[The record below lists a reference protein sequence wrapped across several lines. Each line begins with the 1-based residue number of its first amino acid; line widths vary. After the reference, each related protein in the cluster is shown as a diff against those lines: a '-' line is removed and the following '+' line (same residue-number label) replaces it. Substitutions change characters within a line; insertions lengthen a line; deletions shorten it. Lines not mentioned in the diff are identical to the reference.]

1 MSKKVAVM
9 DLGTNTFHL
18 LIAEGDAANPTILL
32 KVTEPTKIGE
42 GGINKGVI
50 IPPAYERGIKA
61 LQQFKKQIDEH
72 GATEVKAM
80 ATSAMR
86 GASNG
91 KEFIEQVHA
100 ETGIVIDIIDGD
112 EEASYIYQ

>member
-18 LIAEGDAANPTILL
+18 LIAEGDATNPTILL
-32 KVTEPTKIGE
+32 KTTEPTKIGE

-61 LQQFKKQIDEH
+61 LHEFKRQMDAY
-72 GATEVKAM
+72 GVTEVKAM

-86 GASNG
+86 NASNG
-91 KEFIEQVHA
+91 KEFINQVND
-100 ETGIVIDIIDGD
+100 ETGIVIHIIDGD
-112 EEASYIYQ
+112 EEASY

>member
-32 KVTEPTKIGE
+32 KTTEPTKIGE
-42 GGINKGVI
+42 GGINKGII

-61 LQQFKKQIDEH
+61 LHEFKKQMDAH
-72 GATEVKAM
+72 GVTEVKAM

-86 GASNG
+86 SASNG
-91 KEFIEQVHA
+91 RDFISQVHK
-100 ETGIVIDIIDGD
+100 ETGIAIDII
-112 EEASYIYQ
+112 